1 MGPILQ
7 KRLEDK
13 MEQEW
18 KLGKSWLIDWWNDY
32 AYMGYRDPVVI
43 YVNYFFAFQDDKL
56 RRNPAERA
64 ASIIQGALAFKD
76 LVVSGSLEPDSTKA
90 GPLCSEQYKY
100 VAELT

>member
-100 VAELT
+100 VIYLT